1 VPQLGLTPS
10 PTPSGS
16 EVRPLGTGLQEKQ
29 ALRLGV
35 FGGAFDPP
43 HVTHV
48 ALAELAVR
56 QLALDKLLIIPTGQ
70 AWHKSRPL
78 SAAWHRVA
86 MCELAFGGMPKAQL
100 DLREI
105 RRDGPTYTAD
115 TLDELRL
122 DASPCDLFLIM
133 GGDQARAFDTW
144 HAFEAILKNAT
155 ICIASRAISERID
168 ANFSWQSLPEA
179 HVEHLLMPLSPVSA
193 TDIRQRVNRGED
205 VQALVGS
212 AVARYIAE
220 QRLYTDIYTD

>member
-1 VPQLGLTPS
+1 MTPS
-10 PTPSGS
+10 PIPSGS

-48 ALAELAVR
+48 ALAELAVH

-78 SAAWHRVA
+78 SAARHRTA
-86 MCELAFGGMPKAQL
+86 MCELAFAAVAKAQL

-105 RRDGPTYTAD
+105 RREGPTYTAD
-115 TLDELRL
+115 TLNELRL
-122 DASPCDLFLIM
+122 QESPCDLFLIM

-144 HAFEAILKNAT
+144 HAFETILENAT
-155 ICIASRAISERID
+155 ICIASRAISERTT
-168 ANFSWQSLPEA
+168 ANFSWQSLPVA
-179 HVEHLLMPLSPVSA
+179 RVERLLMPESPVSA
-193 TDIRQRVNRGED
+193 TDIRQRVNQGQA

-212 AVARYIAE
+212 AVARYIADH
-220 QRLYTDIYTD
+220 RLYTDINTD